1 MENLPKNIFFLKNKG
16 RNGTYVYQKRLNG
29 KRWEWSRKDL
39 EAILEVK
46 KTVEAYY
53 AEHGE
58 VPKILDPRADID
70 YIKELPIGKKI
81 GEWTILEHIP
91 KNGRI
96 YMKCKC
102 SCGEIRQVY
111 APSLFK
117 GVSMSCGHVFVEE
130 MTTEDFQKTSKD
142 LQRKRREP
150 NIDNKL
156 GERFISYNPQKR
168 RYIFDIVRFGVKVRR
183 AYRTFEEA
191 LEFKREIL
199 EAIDKNNGKIP
210 IRYL

>member
-1 MENLPKNIFFLKNKG
+1 M
-16 RNGTYVYQKRLNG
+16 YQKRLNG
-29 KRWEWSRKDL
+29 KRWEWARKDL
-39 EAILEVK
+39 ETILEVK
-46 KTVEAYY
+46 KTVEVYY

-58 VPKILDPRADID
+58 VPKILDPKADID
-70 YIKELPIGKKI
+70 YIKGLPIGKKV
-81 GEWTILEHIP
+81 GEWTILKHIP
-91 KNGRI
+91 KNGRV

-102 SCGEIRQVY
+102 SCGKIKQVY

-117 GVSMSCGHVFVEE
+117 EISMSCGHVLVEE
-130 MTTEDFQKTSKD
+130 MTTEDFQKPRKD

-168 RYIFDIVRFGVKVRR
+168 RYVFSIARFGVKVRR

-191 LEFKREIL
+191 LEFKSEIL
-199 EAIDKNNGKIP
+199 DAIDKNDGKIP